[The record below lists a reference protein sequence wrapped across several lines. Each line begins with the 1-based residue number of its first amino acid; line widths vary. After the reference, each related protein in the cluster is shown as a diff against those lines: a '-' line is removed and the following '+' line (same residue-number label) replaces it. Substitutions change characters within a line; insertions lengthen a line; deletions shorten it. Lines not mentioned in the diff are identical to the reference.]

1 MIKRRLQPA
10 SSLSEFAAAKP
21 ENRSQ
26 RFWGSWFLRLS
37 IALALLPLP
46 CHADG
51 PRTITD
57 MSGARVEI
65 AQHPARLAELWFAHQ
80 ALLILLKAADR
91 IVVTVD
97 SPSSQPWMYKVAPV
111 LNKAISINGPV
122 PNIETLVR
130 HGVDTAFVFSNS
142 PATGPLRNMNI
153 PVIDGS
159 FQDSDALIRAARL
172 TADVLNTSAAHNAL
186 QLYEKSFNEIVGSV
200 RTITDRLPAQAR
212 PRVLHIVSLHPLKI
226 DGKKTIIDEWI
237 RFAGGRNV
245 AETIT
250 GNSKEVSLE
259 QIAAWNPDII
269 IIAGHTEPFNPH
281 AADGLWQSLVAV
293 QRNRVYRNPT
303 GVFPWDRYGVEFPLQ
318 VLWTAKILHPEL
330 FQNQDPKTAAI
341 QFYRDFFDYP
351 LTSEEA
357 DRILAGKLPEESST
371 H

>member
-46 CHADG
+46 CHADE

-80 ALLILLKAADR
+80 ALLILLKAADK

-130 HGVDTAFVFSNS
+130 HGVDTAFVFANS

-159 FQDSDALIRAARL
+159 FQDSDALIRAAHL
-172 TADVLNTSAAHNAL
+172 TADVLNTRAARDAL

-200 RTITDRLPAQAR
+200 RTITDRLPEQAR

-237 RFAGGRNV
+237 RFAGGRNA

-281 AADGLWQSLVAV
+281 AADGLWQSLAAV

-330 FQNQDPKTAAI
+330 FQNQDPKTAAV